1 MTIFLD
7 IDGVLNKQ
15 SDWIKPF
22 TINQACLNV
31 FIQLVK
37 ELKKR
42 YKEVDIVLTST
53 WRNSLA
59 KNSNNELVSGKTNI
73 LDETF
78 KKNGL
83 SIYGTTPVSNKTRQ
97 EEIEYYIRRNNITHF
112 ITIDDD
118 LSLFTNPIAVN
129 LYLTDYTTGLTSK
142 DIKKILKLCK

>member
-7 IDGVLNKQ
+7 IDGVLNTQ
-15 SDWIKPF
+15 SDWRKPF
-22 TINQACLNV
+22 TINPNCLKA

-37 ELKKR
+37 EIEKKHG
-42 YKEVDIVLTST
+42 KVEIILTST

-59 KNSNNELVSGKTNI
+59 KNNNNELVSGKTNI
-73 LDETF
+73 LEETF

-83 SIYGTTPVSNKTRQ
+83 KIHGTTPVSNKTRQ

-118 LSLFTNPIAVN
+118 LSLFTNPITVN